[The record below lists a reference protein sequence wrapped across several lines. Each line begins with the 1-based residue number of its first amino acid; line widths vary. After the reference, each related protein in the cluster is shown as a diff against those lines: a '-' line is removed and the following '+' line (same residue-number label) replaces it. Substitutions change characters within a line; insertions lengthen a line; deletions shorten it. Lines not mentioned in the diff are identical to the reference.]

1 MIPFRTQVKFF
12 LSNPQ
17 GAKLST
23 FSSLFQRWIQQQALE
38 GMLIDVADYA
48 HVFEG
53 PGVVLIGHEA
63 DYAIE
68 NKGSR
73 LGLLC
78 TRKRQPDPDL
88 PAQLRTTIRLALMA
102 CALLETES
110 SFRPRLKF
118 RTDEI
123 EIRFAD
129 RLRLPNRP
137 ETFDLVKD
145 DVRGVLTELYGLY
158 DGTEA
163 LDLAPASVDPRHLF
177 TLSVHHQT
185 SAGVSDLLQQLK
197 SGVQK

>member
-17 GAKLST
+17 SAKLST
-23 FSSLFQRWIQQQALE
+23 FSSLFQRWIQQKVLE

-63 DYAIE
+63 DYSIE
-68 NKGSR
+68 NKDSR

-78 TRKRQPDPDL
+78 TRKRQQDPDL
-88 PAQLRTTIRLALMA
+88 PSQLRTTIRLALAA
-102 CALLETES
+102 CALLEAEA
-110 SFRPRLKF
+110 SFRPKLKF
-118 RTDEI
+118 RADEI
-123 EIRFAD
+123 EMRFAD

-145 DVRGVLTELYGLY
+145 DVRGVLTELYGT
-158 DGTEA
+158 DA
-163 LDLAPASVDPRHLF
+163 LDLAPARIDPRHLF
-177 TLSVHHQT
+177 TINVHCET
-185 SAGVSDLLQQLK
+185 SAGVSELLQQLK

>member
-12 LSNPQ
+12 LSSAQ
-17 GAKLST
+17 SARLST
-23 FSSLFQRWIQQQALE
+23 FSSLFQRWIQQKALE

-63 DYAIE
+63 DYSIE
-68 NKGSR
+68 NKDSR

-78 TRKRQPDPDL
+78 TRKRQQDPDL
-88 PAQLRTTIRLALMA
+88 ASQLRTTIRLALAA

-110 SFRPRLKF
+110 AFRPKLKF

-129 RLRLPNRP
+129 RLRLPNQP

-145 DVRGVLTELYGLY
+145 DVRAILTELYGT
-158 DGTEA
+158 DA
-163 LDLAPASVDPRHLF
+163 LDLAPAAIDARHVF
-177 TLSVHHQT
+177 TINVHCEI
-185 SAGVSDLLQQLK
+185 SAGVADLLQQLK